1 MERWI
6 RDLVNEHQ
14 IDLEQKKMTEKQ
26 RNILEAAIH
35 LFAEKGYNGTT
46 TNEIAKLAGVAEAT
60 IFKHYRTKKGLL
72 LQLVI
77 PVISKFASPF
87 ILNTLVEILEQEKA
101 IEEILQDLIK
111 DRTKLIENNWKI
123 IRIVIVEG
131 LFHTDLRQALQDHV
145 AKHVVDTV
153 CQKVDHLKAIGKIRN
168 DLPSRVLI
176 RGIMSPLF
184 GYLLAK
190 NVVPDVLS
198 VGNEEEELKWTVE
211 LMLNGIKGEQK

>member
-6 RDLVNEHQ
+6 RDLANEYQ
-14 IDLEQKKMTEKQ
+14 LDLDQKKLTDKQ
-26 RNILEAAIH
+26 QNILEAAIH

-46 TNEIAKLAGVAEAT
+46 TSEIAKVAGVAEAT

-87 ILNTLVEILEQEKA
+87 ILNTLVKILEQEKP

-111 DRTKLIENNWKI
+111 DRSKLIETNWKL
-123 IRIVIVEG
+123 IRIVLVESLFQPIIRQG
-131 LFHTDLRQALQDHV
+131 LQEHV
-145 AKHVVDTV
+145 LKHVVDTV
-153 CQKVDHLKAIGKIRN
+153 CQKIDHLKKVGKIRS
-168 DLPSRVLI
+168 DLPSRVLL
-176 RGIMSPLF
+176 RGIISPLF

-190 NVVPDVLS
+190 NVVTDVLS
-198 VGNEEEELKWTVE
+198 AGNEEEELKWTVE
-211 LMLNGIKGEQK
+211 LMLNGINKLK

>member
-6 RDLVNEHQ
+6 HDLANEYQ
-14 IDLEQKKMTEKQ
+14 LDLDQKKLTDKQ

-46 TNEIAKLAGVAEAT
+46 TSEIAKLAGVAEAT

-87 ILNTLVEILEQEKA
+87 ILNTLVEILEQEKPL
-101 IEEILQDLIK
+101 EEILQDLIK
-111 DRTKLIENNWKI
+111 DRSKLIETNWKL
-123 IRIVIVEG
+123 IRIVIVES
-131 LFHTDLRQALQDHV
+131 LFQPIIRHGFQEHV
-145 AKHVVDTV
+145 LKHVVDTV
-153 CQKVDHLKAIGKIRN
+153 CQKIDHLKEVGKIRS
-168 DLPSRVLI
+168 DLPSSVLL
-176 RGIMSPLF
+176 RGIISPLF

-190 NVVPDVLS
+190 NVVTDVLS
-198 VGNEEEELKWTVE
+198 VGDEEEELKWTVE
-211 LMLNGIKGEQK
+211 LMLNGIKERDK